1 MAYDQDTD
9 DAKLVNQNK
18 LSGNLYR
25 PVADIEWVKKV
36 VTVALWDI
44 PAKKIVIGVPTYGYK
59 YELIYGTSTVPT
71 YKRIGSMNY
80 SYADQLAQQLHVS
93 PSRNSAGELSYVFA
107 TTTGVN
113 GEYLGREKQ
122 YLIWYSDAQAI
133 KDKIDL
139 AKLYKLGGISIF
151 KIDGGYDPNIWSIL
165 K

>member
-1 MAYDQDTD
+1 
-9 DAKLVNQNK
+9 
-18 LSGNLYR
+18 
-25 PVADIEWVKKV
+25 
-36 VTVALWDI
+36 
-44 PAKKIVIGVPTYGYK
+44 
-59 YELIYGTSTVPT
+59 
-71 YKRIGSMNY
+71 MNY